1 MKEELRQLIRTIL
14 NALFRN
20 NKGLL
25 ITKLTSKWTK
35 NIISIGDGSTLK
47 ECKFVLMGGVIL

>member
-25 ITKLTSKWTK
+25 ITKLTSKWKK
-35 NIISIGDGSTLK
+35 NTINIGFGSTLQD
-47 ECKFVLMGGVIL
+47 CKFIINGGG